1 MNILGFIPARKGSKG
16 IPGKNFKKL
25 NGHPLIKY
33 TLDTI
38 KKLQKKSNVYIFIST
53 DDEKIKRYCKRKGFE
68 IIYNRPKN
76 LSTSKSNIV
85 DTVLHGL
92 RWFENYNKINIDTI
106 LLLQPT
112 SPIRKIDEISKAIDY
127 FKKKKIQSLVSVSP
141 VKEHP
146 FQILEEKKDNRWRF
160 IKKPKKKVIRRQEY
174 KKDFYFVDGNFYI
187 VKKNFLVNKKTF
199 VKENHTKLFKLKRN
213 WPVDIDNLEDF
224 SVAATLL
231 KNN

>member
-38 KKLQKKSNVYIFIST
+38 KKLQKKSNVHIFIST

-92 RWFENYNKINIDTI
+92 RWFENYNKINIDII

-160 IKKPKKKVIRRQEY
+160 IKKPKKKVTIERI
-174 KKDFYFVDGNFYI
+174 FW
-187 VKKNFLVNKKTF
+187 L
-199 VKENHTKLFKLKRN
+199 
-213 WPVDIDNLEDF
+213 
-224 SVAATLL
+224 
-231 KNN
+231 